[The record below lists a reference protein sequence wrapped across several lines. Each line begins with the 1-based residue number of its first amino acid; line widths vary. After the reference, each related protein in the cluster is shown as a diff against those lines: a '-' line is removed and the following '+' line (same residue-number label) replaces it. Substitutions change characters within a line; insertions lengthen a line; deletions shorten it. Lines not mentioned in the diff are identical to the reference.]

1 MEFIKEINVLE
12 NTLTRKE
19 DFITSLGT
27 SSVLLTAL
35 DTLDIYNPDGTI
47 IDAPRYLKAIAR
59 YAAAYTDSSYF
70 IKLKGPYNDN
80 YQELTNYIE
89 SNHIKLVL
97 DINATKN
104 NSDILRIVPL
114 NNVDKTILHE
124 LEEAFKEHN
133 LSNIEITEPPTINI
147 DADCIK
153 IELPEIYRDLNNP
166 IYLEKTCKALIS
178 FIKMYINIS
187 D

>member
-12 NTLTRKE
+12 NTLARKE

-47 IDAPRYLKAIAR
+47 IDAPRFLKAITR

-70 IKLKGPYNDN
+70 IKLKDPYNDN

-104 NSDILRIVPL
+104 NSDNLRIVPL

-147 DADCIK
+147 DADCIR
-153 IELPEIYRDLNNP
+153 IEFPEIYRDLNNP
-166 IYLEKTCKALIS
+166 IYLERICEALIS
-178 FIKMYINIS
+178 FIKMYINIA